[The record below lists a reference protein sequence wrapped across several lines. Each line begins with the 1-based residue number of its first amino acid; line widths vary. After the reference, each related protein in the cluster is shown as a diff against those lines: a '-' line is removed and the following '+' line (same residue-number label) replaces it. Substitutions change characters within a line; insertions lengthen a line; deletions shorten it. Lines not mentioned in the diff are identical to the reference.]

1 MNIKNLIG
9 TALLASSMV
18 TVSTQAAVQAP
29 VVTSNA
35 GFSVIEDFEGF
46 DGLVVKAPL
55 GLNAGAVVTSTVFS
69 TIGAFGVDLMDNGT
83 WGAGNKFAG
92 IGDLSSIPTTSEGF
106 VGSMTFDFGV
116 ARNGVGADFSI
127 FNDGSVSGE
136 ITIEALGA
144 GAAILE
150 TALFVVDFNNFEL
163 SNAAVFRGFVR
174 STADIVA
181 LRVSG
186 DGFVVDNLSAVP
198 VPAALPLMLGGL
210 AALSARRRRRHAVV
224 AV

>member
-9 TALLASSMV
+9 TGLLASSMI
-18 TVSTQAAVQAP
+18 TVSTQAAAVQAA

-35 GFSVIEDFEGF
+35 GFSVIEDFQGF
-46 DGLVVKAPL
+46 DGRVVKAPL
-55 GLNAGAVVTSTVFS
+55 ALNAGAVVTSTVLS

-127 FNDGSVSGE
+127 FNDGLVSGL

-144 GAAILE
+144 GAVILE
-150 TALFVVDFNNFEL
+150 TETFAVDFNDPFGT
-163 SNAAVFRGFVR
+163 NAALFRGFVR

-210 AALSARRRRRHAVV
+210 AALGARLRRRRAII
-224 AV
+224 

>member
-9 TALLASSMV
+9 TGLLASSMI
-18 TVSTQAAVQAP
+18 TVSTQAA

-55 GLNAGAVVTSTVFS
+55 ALNAGAVVTSTVFS

-83 WGAGNKFAG
+83 WGAGNNFAG
-92 IGDLSSIPTTSEGF
+92 IGDLSSIPTTFEGF
-106 VGSMTFDFGV
+106 VGSITFDFGV
-116 ARNGVGADFSI
+116 ALSGVGADFSI
-127 FNDGSVSGE
+127 YNDGLVSGGM
-136 ITIEALGA
+136 TIEALGA

-150 TALFVVDFNNFEL
+150 TETFVVDFNNFEF

-174 STADIVA
+174 NTADIFA

-210 AALSARRRRRHAVV
+210 AALGARLRRRRAII
-224 AV
+224 

>member
-18 TVSTQAAVQAP
+18 TVSAQAAVVA
-29 VVTSNA
+29 SNA
-35 GFSVIEDFEGF
+35 GFGIIDDFEGF
-46 DGLVVKAPL
+46 DGLVTKGPL
-55 GLNAGAVVTSTVFS
+55 ALNAGAVVTSDVFS
-69 TIGAFGVDLMDNGT
+69 TIGAGAVDLVDNGT
-83 WGAGNKFAG
+83 WGAGNHFAG
-92 IGDLSSIPTTSEGF
+92 IGDLSLLPTTTEGYL
-106 VGSMTFDFGV
+106 GTMTFDLGV

-127 FNDGSVSGE
+127 YHDGLVSGL

-144 GAAILE
+144 GAVALE
-150 TALFVVDFNNFEL
+150 TLTFAVDFNDPFGT
-163 SNAAVFRGFVR
+163 NAAVFRGFVR
-174 STADIVA
+174 NTADIVA

-210 AALSARRRRRHAVV
+210 AALGARRRRRHAVV

>member
-1 MNIKNLIG
+1 MNIQNLIG
-9 TALLASSMV
+9 TGLLASSMI
-18 TVSTQAAVQAP
+18 TVSTQAHAVQAA

-55 GLNAGAVVTSTVFS
+55 ALNAGAVVTSTVFS
-69 TIGAFGVDLMDNGT
+69 TIGAFGVDLVDNGT

-92 IGDLSSIPTTSEGF
+92 IGDLSSTPTTFEGF

-127 FNDGSVSGE
+127 FNDGSVSGL

-144 GAAILE
+144 GAVTLE
-150 TALFVVDFNNFEL
+150 TETFAVDFNDPFGT
-163 SNAAVFRGFVR
+163 NAALFRGFVR
-174 STADIVA
+174 NSADIVA

-210 AALSARRRRRHAVV
+210 AALGVRLRRRRAII
-224 AV
+224 